1 MSSIDKFT
9 ETERLV
15 VARGWGR
22 IEWGMTANGYSVSF
36 WSAGN
41 VLELNNGDDCTTL

>member
-1 MSSIDKFT
+1 MSRTEKFT

-15 VARGWGR
+15 VARGWAR
-22 IEWGMTANGYSVSF
+22 REWGMTANRYRVSF

-41 VLELNNGDDCTTL
+41 VLELNNGDGYISL